1 MHPRHT
7 APSIPALSR
16 REASALLLLLGA
28 GGLGALTSCGPVKA
42 PRVSLG
48 GSTQPRLVPTSA
60 RVDVVPGRTLVT
72 PVRVDGPISGAARPQ
87 LRLADGR
94 EVEASLVWIGVEPDV
109 RSWSSWLPAFERWVV
124 SPASDGAIPA
134 SLGAWHLVA
143 ALPADAGTQP
153 LELNGRAIAVNW
165 LADPDTLRPTNAPGD
180 WEPWRL
186 NADSPQP
193 DAQLLAPEWRSPLR
207 LWHARLVTT
216 SLGRPTATPGIWQV
230 RGESGVLDRL
240 AELIEARWRVGL
252 ARLWYADE
260 TVCRRLLTTLGR
272 TVEITPGTH
281 APAWPTDPSALDA
294 LLIDLLDPR
303 LKGRALWVRA
313 AAWIEAMPQTAVW
326 VEDDAAELLGDTS
339 EPLVRIRAAGLGES
353 PELVWVSG
361 AGDYRVGEPKALE
374 PGGVVEV
381 AVPAAAGRSVTGGR
395 SFTVR
400 CGVQAKSVAAREL
413 YAIRPPGMRCGPL
426 YLDWTLAAWTSSQPG
441 AGDLTG
447 PEYSAVVLLYK
458 DISGA
463 GTSGWAAFI
472 ECAAPAPPAPTTPTT
487 PTAPISVIEGG
498 SADGVASGAEAT
510 TALAGEPEVVRT
522 RPDAAPD
529 ELTLWFGQRGRS
541 AAVLR
546 VSRTGVVREDGVDGA
561 GTTYP
566 VADEGNR
573 WSVSVPVPAAAIEPG
588 QIVRLGLTRVD
599 PRGVRTAWPRRLM
612 PWDIEPARAAIDL
625 KTWSGLSES

>member
-1 MHPRHT
+1 MRAQPAT
-7 APSIPALSR
+7 SPLPALSR

-28 GGLGALTSCGPVKA
+28 GGLSGLTSCGPVKA

-60 RVDVVPGRTLVT
+60 RIDAVPGRTLIT
-72 PVRVDGPISGAARPQ
+72 PVRVEGPISGAARPR

-94 EVEASLVWIGVEPDV
+94 EFDGALVWIGVEPDA

-124 SPASDGAIPA
+124 APASDGAIPA

-143 ALPADAGTQP
+143 ALSADAGTQP
-153 LELNGRAIAVNW
+153 FELNGRTIAVNW
-165 LADPDTLRPTNAPGD
+165 LADPDTLRPTDAPGD

-186 NADSPQP
+186 DRDSPQP

-216 SLGRPTATPGIWQV
+216 SLGRPTATPGLWQV
-230 RGESGVLDRL
+230 RGDPGVLDRL

-260 TVCRRLLTTLGR
+260 TVCRRLLATLGR

-281 APAWPTDPSALDA
+281 APAWPTDSGAIES

-303 LKGRALWVRA
+303 LKGAALAVRA

-339 EPLVRIRAAGLGES
+339 EPLVRVRAAGLGES

-361 AGDYRVGEPKALE
+361 EGDYRVGEPRALE

-381 AVPAAAGRSVTGGR
+381 AVPAAAGRMIAGGR
-395 SFTVR
+395 GFTVR
-400 CGVQAKSVAAREL
+400 SGADAKSVAAREL
-413 YAIRPPGMRCGPL
+413 FAIRPPGMRCGPL
-426 YLDWTLAAWTSSQPG
+426 YLDWTLGAWAASQPG
-441 AGDLTG
+441 TGDLTG
-447 PEYSAVVLLYK
+447 PEHSAVVLLYK
-458 DISGA
+458 DA
-463 GTSGWAAFI
+463 SGWAAFI
-472 ECAAPAPPAPTTPTT
+472 ECASPAPPAPNPPVADTKSDSTEDAAGGEP
-487 PTAPISVIEGG
+487 AP
-498 SADGVASGAEAT
+498 AAR
-510 TALAGEPEVVRT
+510 AGEPEVVRT
-522 RPDAAPD
+522 RADVAPD

-546 VSRTGVVREDGVDGA
+546 VSRTGVVREDGDEGSEA
-561 GTTYP
+561 TYA
-566 VADEGNR
+566 VADEGDR

-588 QIVRLGLTRVD
+588 QIVRLGLSRTD

-612 PWDIEPARAAIDL
+612 PWDTEPARAAIDL
-625 KTWSGLSES
+625 KTWSGLAER

>member
-1 MHPRHT
+1 MPPRD
-7 APSIPALSR
+7 ARPSHPALSR

-48 GSTQPRLVPTSA
+48 GSAQARLIPTSA
-60 RVDVVPGRTLVT
+60 RVDAVPGRTLVT
-72 PVRVDGPISGAARPQ
+72 PVRVDGPISGAVKPRVK
-87 LRLADGR
+87 LADGR
-94 EVEASLVWIGVEPDV
+94 EIDASLIWIGVEPDV

-143 ALPADAGTQP
+143 ALPADSGTQP
-153 LELNGRAIAVNW
+153 LELNGRSVAVNW
-165 LADPDTLRPTNAPGD
+165 LADPDTLRPADASGD

-186 NADSPQP
+186 RADSPQP

-230 RGESGVLDRL
+230 RGDSGVLDRL
-240 AELIEARWRVGL
+240 AELVEARWRVGL

-260 TVCRRLLTTLGR
+260 AVCRRLLATLGR
-272 TVEITPGTH
+272 TIEMAPGTN
-281 APAWPTDPSALDA
+281 APAWPTDPSALDS
-294 LLIDLLDPR
+294 LLSDLIDPR
-303 LKGRALWVRA
+303 LKGRALGVRA

-326 VEDDAAELLGDTS
+326 VDDDAAELLGDAS

-361 AGDYRVGEPKALE
+361 DGDYRVGEPKALE

-381 AVPAAAGRSVTGGR
+381 AVPAAAGRSVAGGR

-400 CGVQAKSVAAREL
+400 CGVQARSVAAREL

-426 YLDWTLAAWTSSQPG
+426 YLDWTLAAWSASQPG
-441 AGDLTG
+441 SGDLTG
-447 PEYSAVVLLYK
+447 PEHSAVVLLYR
-458 DISGA
+458 DTSGA
-463 GTSGWAAFI
+463 STSGWAAFI
-472 ECAAPAPPAPTTPTT
+472 ECTAPT
-487 PTAPISVIEGG
+487 PTAPTPTAPGTDAEGG
-498 SADGVASGAEAT
+498 GRPDAAIEADPP
-510 TALAGEPEVVRT
+510 TALAGEPEVTRT
-522 RPDAAPD
+522 RFDAAPD

-541 AAVLR
+541 AAVMR
-546 VSRTGVVREDGVDGA
+546 VSRTGVVREDDVDGE
-561 GTTYP
+561 GSTYV
-566 VADEGNR
+566 VADEGDR

-588 QIVRLGLTRVD
+588 QIVRLGLSRVD

-612 PWDIEPARAAIDL
+612 PWDSEPARAAIDL
-625 KTWSGLSES
+625 KTWSGLSER

>member
-1 MHPRHT
+1 M
-7 APSIPALSR
+7 
-16 REASALLLLLGA
+16 LLLLGA
-28 GGLGALTSCGPVKA
+28 GSLGALTSCGPVKA

-48 GSTQPRLVPTSA
+48 GSAQPRLVPTAS

-72 PVRVDGPISGAARPQ
+72 PVRVDGPISGAAKPQ
-87 LRLADGR
+87 LSLADGR
-94 EVEASLVWIGVEPDV
+94 DVDASLVWIGVEPDV

-124 SPASDGAIPA
+124 SPASDGAIPT

-153 LELNGRAIAVNW
+153 LDLNGRSIAVNW
-165 LADPDTLRPTNAPGD
+165 LADPDTLRPTNAPGA

-186 NADSPQP
+186 RADSPQP

-230 RGESGVLDRL
+230 RGDSGVLDRL

-260 TVCRRLLTTLGR
+260 AVCRRLLATLGR
-272 TVEITPGTH
+272 TVEITSGTH
-281 APAWPTDPSALDA
+281 APAWPTDPTALDS

-303 LKGRALWVRA
+303 LKGRALAVRA
-313 AAWIEAMPQTAVW
+313 SAWVEAMPQTAVW
-326 VEDDAAELLGDTS
+326 VEDDAAELLGDAS

-361 AGDYRVGEPKALE
+361 AGDYRVGEPRALE

-395 SFTVR
+395 GFMVR

-413 YAIRPPGMRCGPL
+413 YAIRPPGLRCGPL
-426 YLDWTLAAWTSSQPG
+426 YLDWTLAAWAASQPG

-447 PEYSAVVLLYK
+447 SEYSAVVLLYK
-458 DISGA
+458 DTSGA

-472 ECAAPAPPAPTTPTT
+472 ECAAPAPAPSPAPA
-487 PTAPISVIEGG
+487 APSTGDGG
-498 SADGVASGAEAT
+498 VGADDGGTDDGADATGAEAAT
-510 TALAGEPEVVRT
+510 VLAGELEVVRT
-522 RPDAAPD
+522 RVDAAPD

-541 AAVLR
+541 AAVMR
-546 VSRTGVVREDGVDGA
+546 VSRSGVVREEGVDA
-561 GTTYP
+561 AESTYA
-566 VADEGNR
+566 VADEGDR
-573 WSVSVPVPAAAIEPG
+573 WSLSVPVPAAAIEPG

-612 PWDIEPARAAIDL
+612 PWDTEPARAAIDL
-625 KTWSGLSES
+625 KAWSGLSES